1 MRAVKTYKK
10 SGLRAKKIPL
20 LQNGAAIASA
30 QATPAA
36 PAKELGFQDMLSYT
50 VKKKGGKPA
59 QYIDLM
65 NGISYHETGAQQ
77 RMNPAAVQLVTKDGK
92 LQPIGA
98 GRGMFMFEVGDG
110 MGGVTAVNRTVKELK
125 DNNLPVPSWLNTLY
139 AQKSVDFSKLT
150 ADQQRFLFLGNYLQ
164 HPKANFTKY
173 IDGSMTAEDFWFNY
187 HQAGGADVEQARRAA
202 WQESQAERQK
212 PKPKKP

>member
-30 QATPAA
+30 QAA
-36 PAKELGFQDMLSYT
+36 PAKEFGFQDMLTYT
-50 VKKKGGKPA
+50 VNKKGGKPS

-65 NGISYHETGAQQ
+65 NSISYHETGAQQ

-110 MGGVTAVNRTVKELK
+110 MGGVTAVNRTVKEMK
-125 DNNLPVPSWLNTLY
+125 DNNLPIPSWLNTLY
-139 AQKSVDFSKLT
+139 SQKSVDFSKLT
-150 ADQQRFLFLGNYLQ
+150 ADQQKLLFLGNYLQ
-164 HPKANFTKY
+164 HPQANFGNYVTGKQ
-173 IDGSMTAEDFWFNY
+173 TAEDFWFKY
-187 HQAGGADVEQARRAA
+187 HQAGGADVEQERRAS
-202 WQESQAERQK
+202 WQASEADRQK